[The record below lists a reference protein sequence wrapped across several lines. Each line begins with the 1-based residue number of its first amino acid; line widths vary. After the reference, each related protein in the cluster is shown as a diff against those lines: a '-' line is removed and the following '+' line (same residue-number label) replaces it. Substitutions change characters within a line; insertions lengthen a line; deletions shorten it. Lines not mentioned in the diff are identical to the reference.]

1 MGPLD
6 VLFHL
11 LNFLAPALVVAVL
24 LAFTSLLFM
33 KRKPF
38 PSVIGSQ
45 AAINFIVGAVVL
57 AGGLALLGRDGK
69 MSTYLVLVLAMA
81 TSQWWQRGGWRK

>member
-24 LAFTSLLFM
+24 LAFTSLFFM
-33 KRKPF
+33 KNSPL
-38 PSVIGSQ
+38 PSVIGTQ
-45 AAINFIVGAVVL
+45 TAINFMVGAAVL
-57 AGGLALLGRDGK
+57 TAGLALLGRDGK

>member
-24 LAFTSLLFM
+24 LAVASLFSM
-33 KRKPF
+33 KKRHV

-45 AAINFIVGAVVL
+45 LAINFIVGAVVL
-57 AGGLALLGRDGK
+57 AGGLVLLGRDGK

-81 TSQWWQRGGWRK
+81 TSQWWQRGGWKQ